1 MALPHRCGGPHRLDR
16 GWIDSRPRP
25 ALESVVRAVHR
36 LTLPRALHPGAWWLW
51 ALGMAVAASR
61 TRNPVLLVLIL
72 AVTGFVVAAR
82 RTDAPWA
89 HSFTAFLKL
98 GLMVIGIRIVLQAL
112 LSTRS
117 QGNVVLFTLPQI
129 PLPDWAAGVKLGGQ
143 VTLEAVVTALYD
155 GGQLAVMLCC
165 IGAANALASPRRL
178 LKSLPGALY
187 EMGVACVVALTFA
200 PQLVTDA
207 RRIRAARRLR
217 GRSRGSFRTTA
228 MPVLEGALDRSV
240 ELAAAM
246 DSRGYGRTAQVPRR
260 QRRITGLCVL
270 LGLLGILLG
279 VYALLTDSLAFP
291 FALTALAIGLLL
303 AVGALGIGRQRVTRT
318 RYRPDPWALPE
329 WLVTAAG
336 AAAAAV
342 MVVAAVRGVHGL
354 LLAGPLVVPPI
365 PLLPVL
371 GVLIGLAPALAA
383 PPVRQGAAA

>member
-1 MALPHRCGGPHRLDR
+1 M
-16 GWIDSRPRP
+16 
-25 ALESVVRAVHR
+25 
-36 LTLPRALHPGAWWLW
+36 TLPRALHPGAWWLW
-51 ALGMAVAASR
+51 SLGLAVAASR

-72 AVTGFVVAAR
+72 AVAGFVVAAR
-82 RTDAPWA
+82 RSDAPWA
-89 HSFTAFLKL
+89 NSYVAFLKL
-98 GLMVIGIRIVLQAL
+98 GLVVIGIRVVLQAL

-117 QGNVVLFTLPQI
+117 QGNTILFTLPQ
-129 PLPDWAAGVKLGGQ
+129 LPVPEWANGVKLGGE
-143 VTLEAVVTALYD
+143 VSAEAVLTALYD

-217 GRSRGSFRTTA
+217 GRTRGSFRTTA

-260 QRRITGLCVL
+260 QRRITGGAVL
-270 LGLLGILLG
+270 LGLLGIALG
-279 VYALLTDSLAFP
+279 IYALLTDAMAFP
-291 FALTALAIGLLL
+291 VAAGALAIGLLL
-303 AVGALGIGRQRVTRT
+303 AVGAMAVGRQRVTRT

-329 WLVTAAG
+329 WLVTLSG
-336 AAAAAV
+336 ALAAAV
-342 MVVAAVRGVHGL
+342 MIVAAARGASGL
-354 LLAGPLVVPPI
+354 VLAGPLVVPPVPVVPVI
-365 PLLPVL
+365 GLLL
-371 GVLIGLAPALAA
+371 GLAPAVAA
-383 PPVRQGAAA
+383 PPLTRRRELVAA

>member
-1 MALPHRCGGPHRLDR
+1 M
-16 GWIDSRPRP
+16 
-25 ALESVVRAVHR
+25 RAVNQ

-51 ALGMAVAASR
+51 SLGLAVAASR

-72 AVTGFVVAAR
+72 AVAGFVVAAR
-82 RTDAPWA
+82 RSDAPWA
-89 HSFTAFLKL
+89 NSYVAFLKL
-98 GLMVIGIRIVLQAL
+98 GLVVIGIRVVLQAL

-117 QGNVVLFTLPQI
+117 QGNTILFTLPQ
-129 PLPDWAAGVKLGGQ
+129 LPVPEWANGVKLGGE
-143 VTLEAVVTALYD
+143 VSAEAVLTALYD

-217 GRSRGSFRTTA
+217 GRTRGSFRTTA

-260 QRRITGLCVL
+260 QRRITGGAVL
-270 LGLLGILLG
+270 LGLLGIALG
-279 VYALLTDSLAFP
+279 IYALLTDAMAFP
-291 FALTALAIGLLL
+291 VAAGALAIGLLL
-303 AVGALGIGRQRVTRT
+303 AVGAMAVGRQRVTRT

-329 WLVTAAG
+329 WLVTLSG
-336 AAAAAV
+336 ALAAAV
-342 MVVAAVRGVHGL
+342 MIVAAARGASGL
-354 LLAGPLVVPPI
+354 VLAGPLVVPPVPVVPVI
-365 PLLPVL
+365 GLLL
-371 GVLIGLAPALAA
+371 GLAPAVAA
-383 PPVRQGAAA
+383 PPLTRRRELVAA

>member
-1 MALPHRCGGPHRLDR
+1 MRT
-16 GWIDSRPRP
+16 
-25 ALESVVRAVHR
+25 VHH

-72 AVTGFVVAAR
+72 VVTGFVVSAR
-82 RTDAPWA
+82 RSDAPWA
-89 HSFTAFLKL
+89 HSYAAFLKL
-98 GLMVIGIRIVLQAL
+98 GLAVIGVRVVLQAL

-117 QGNVVLFTLPQI
+117 QGNTVLFVLPHV
-129 PLPDWAAGVKLGGQ
+129 PLPAWANGVKLGGE
-143 VTLEAVVTALYD
+143 VTLEALLTALYD
-155 GGQLAVMLCC
+155 GLQLAVMLCC

-217 GRSRGSFRTTA
+217 GRTRGSFRTTA

-246 DSRGYGRTAQVPRR
+246 DSRGYGRTAHVPRR

-279 VYALLTDSLAFP
+279 VYALLTDSMAFP
-291 FALTALAIGLLL
+291 LAASALLVGLLL
-303 AVGALGIGRQRVTRT
+303 AVGAMAVGRQRVTRT

-329 WLVTAAG
+329 WLVTLSGALAAG
-336 AAAAAV
+336 SMIAAST
-342 MVVAAVRGVHGL
+342 RGVEGL
-354 LLAGPLVVPPI
+354 VLAGPLVVPPV
-365 PLLPVL
+365 PALPVIGIL
-371 GVLIGLAPALAA
+371 LGLAPAVVA
-383 PPVRQGAAA
+383 PPLAPRRELVTA

>member
-1 MALPHRCGGPHRLDR
+1 M
-16 GWIDSRPRP
+16 
-25 ALESVVRAVHR
+25 RAVDR

-51 ALGMAVAASR
+51 ALGLAVAASR

-72 AVTGFVVAAR
+72 VVAGFVVAAR
-82 RTDAPWA
+82 RSDAPWA
-89 HSFTAFLKL
+89 NSFVAFLKL
-98 GLMVIGIRIVLQAL
+98 GLIVIAVRVVLQAL

-117 QGNVVLFTLPQI
+117 QGNLILFTLPQI
-129 PLPDWAAGVKLGGQ
+129 PLPDWASGVKLGGE
-143 VTLEAVVTALYD
+143 VTAEAVLTALYD

-207 RRIRAARRLR
+207 RRIRSARRLR
-217 GRSRGSFRTTA
+217 GRTRGSFRTTA

-260 QRRITGLCVL
+260 QRRITGASVL
-270 LGLLGILLG
+270 LGLLGIALG
-279 VYALLTDSLAFP
+279 VYALLTDAMAFP
-291 FALTALAIGLLL
+291 VAAGALAVGLLL
-303 AVGALGIGRQRVTRT
+303 AVGAMAVGHQRVTRT

-329 WLVTAAG
+329 WLVTASG
-336 AAAAAV
+336 AATAAV
-342 MVVAAVRGVHGL
+342 MIIAAARGVEGL
-354 LLAGPLVVPPI
+354 VLPGPLVVPPV
-365 PLLPVL
+365 PVLPVL
-371 GVLIGLAPALAA
+371 GLLLGLAPAIAA
-383 PPVRQGAAA
+383 PPLTRRRELVPA

>member
-1 MALPHRCGGPHRLDR
+1 
-16 GWIDSRPRP
+16 
-25 ALESVVRAVHR
+25 
-36 LTLPRALHPGAWWLW
+36 
-51 ALGMAVAASR
+51 MAVAASR

-98 GLMVIGIRIVLQAL
+98 GLVVIGIRIVLQAV

-117 QGNVVLFTLPQI
+117 QGSTVLFTLPQI
-129 PLPDWAAGVKLGGQ
+129 PLPDWAAGVKVGGQ
-143 VTLEAVVTALYD
+143 VTLEAVITALYD

-165 IGAANALASPRRL
+165 IGAANALASPKRL

-200 PQLVTDA
+200 PQLVIDA

-217 GRSRGSFRTTA
+217 GRTRGSFRTTA

-260 QRRITGLCVL
+260 QRQLTGLCVL

-279 VYALLTDSLAFP
+279 VYALLTDALAFP
-291 FALTALAIGLLL
+291 FALIALAIGLLL

-336 AAAAAV
+336 ALAAAV
-342 MVVAAVRGVHGL
+342 MVVAAARGVHGL
-354 LLAGPLVVPPI
+354 LLAGPLVVPPV
-365 PLLPVL
+365 PVLPVVA
-371 GVLIGLAPALAA
+371 VLIGLAPALAA
-383 PPVRQGAAA
+383 PPMRQGAAA

>member
-1 MALPHRCGGPHRLDR
+1 M
-16 GWIDSRPRP
+16 
-25 ALESVVRAVHR
+25 
-36 LTLPRALHPGAWWLW
+36 TLPRALHPGAWWLW

-61 TRNPVLLVLIL
+61 TRNPVLLLMIL

-89 HSFTAFLKL
+89 NSYAAFLKL
-98 GLMVIGIRIVLQAL
+98 GLVVIGVRVVLQAL

-117 QGNVVLFTLPQI
+117 QGPTVLFTLPQLA
-129 PLPDWAAGVKLGGQ
+129 LPDWAAGVKLGGE
-143 VTLEAVVTALYD
+143 VSAEAVVTALYD

-217 GRSRGSFRTTA
+217 GRTRGSFRTTA

-279 VYALLTDSLAFP
+279 VYALLTDAMSFP
-291 FALTALAIGLLL
+291 FALLTLAIGLLL
-303 AVGALGIGRQRVTRT
+303 AVSALAIGRQRVTRT

-329 WLVTAAG
+329 WLVVAAG
-336 AAAAAV
+336 AVAAAV

-354 LLAGPLVVPPI
+354 LLAGPLVVPPV
-365 PLLPVL
+365 PVLPVL
-371 GVLIGLAPALAA
+371 GVLVGLAPALAA
-383 PPVRQGAAA
+383 PPQGRRVAA

>member
-1 MALPHRCGGPHRLDR
+1 MRT
-16 GWIDSRPRP
+16 
-25 ALESVVRAVHR
+25 VHH
-36 LTLPRALHPGAWWLW
+36 LTLPRGLHPGAWWLW
-51 ALGMAVAASR
+51 ALCMAVAASR

-72 AVTGFVVAAR
+72 AVTGFVVSAR
-82 RTDAPWA
+82 RSDAPWA
-89 HSFTAFLKL
+89 HSYAAFLKL
-98 GLMVIGIRIVLQAL
+98 GLVVIGVRVVLQAL

-117 QGNVVLFTLPQI
+117 QGTTVLFTLPQI
-129 PLPDWAAGVKLGGQ
+129 PLPDWANGVKLGGE
-143 VTLEAVVTALYD
+143 VTAEALVTALYD

-217 GRSRGSFRTTA
+217 GRTRGSFRTTA

-260 QRRITGLCVL
+260 QRRITGVCVL

-279 VYALLTDSLAFP
+279 VYALLTDAMAFP
-291 FALTALAIGLLL
+291 LAAATLAVGLLL
-303 AVGALGIGRQRVTRT
+303 AVGAMGVGRQRVTRT

-329 WLVTAAG
+329 WLVVGAGAVAAG
-336 AAAAAV
+336 A
-342 MVVAAVRGVHGL
+342 MITAAVRGVDGL
-354 LLAGPLVVPPI
+354 VLAGPLVVPPV
-365 PLLPVL
+365 PVLPVIGIL
-371 GVLIGLAPALAA
+371 VGLAPAAAA
-383 PPVRQGAAA
+383 PPLAPRRELVVA

>member
-1 MALPHRCGGPHRLDR
+1 MRT
-16 GWIDSRPRP
+16 
-25 ALESVVRAVHR
+25 VHH

-72 AVTGFVVAAR
+72 AVTGFVVSAR
-82 RTDAPWA
+82 RSDAPWA
-89 HSFTAFLKL
+89 NSYAAFLKL
-98 GLMVIGIRIVLQAL
+98 GLVVIGIRVVLQAL

-117 QGNVVLFTLPQI
+117 QGNTLLFTLPQI
-129 PLPDWAAGVKLGGQ
+129 PLPDWASGVKLGGQ
-143 VTLEAVVTALYD
+143 VTAEAVVTALYD

-207 RRIRAARRLR
+207 RRIRTARRLR
-217 GRSRGSFRTTA
+217 GRTRGSFRTTA

-260 QRRITGLCVL
+260 QRRITGTCVL

-279 VYALLTDSLAFP
+279 IYALLTDAMAFP
-291 FALTALAIGLLL
+291 FAAGALAVGLLL
-303 AVGALGIGRQRVTRT
+303 AVSAMAIGRQRVART

-329 WLVTAAG
+329 WLVVGAGAVAG
-336 AAAAAV
+336 AA
-342 MVVAAVRGVHGL
+342 MITAAVRGVDGL
-354 LLAGPLVVPPI
+354 VLAGPLVVPPV
-365 PLLPVL
+365 PVLPVV
-371 GVLIGLAPALAA
+371 GVLVGLAPAVAA
-383 PPVRQGAAA
+383 PPLARRHGLVVA